1 VWGQIDYAGQG
12 YGHASAYP
20 LTYSPYHL
28 YPAPSHPPHSHPS
41 LAVVPTPVG
50 LTAYQSQAHL
60 LALQQQQDAYRHAA
74 QAQSYAF
81 ALHAQQLAHHQALQG
96 GPYAPPAQVG
106 QVAAAGA
113 GQAGMTMHA
122 PLSFETAQGTY
133 YFVSHGSSPAIPANH
148 VQAAAKVG
156 STRSSSVHSID
167 ARLESME
174 EEEEASSDEEEEEV
188 KKVKKGGRK
197 EKKVVAK
204 RFVSLAVSFFPLLR
218 GNRN

>member
-1 VWGQIDYAGQG
+1 MQ
-12 YGHASAYP
+12 
-20 LTYSPYHL
+20 
-28 YPAPSHPPHSHPS
+28 
-41 LAVVPTPVG
+41 
-50 LTAYQSQAHL
+50 
-60 LALQQQQDAYRHAA
+60 
-74 QAQSYAF
+74 
-81 ALHAQQLAHHQALQG
+81 
-96 GPYAPPAQVG
+96 
-106 QVAAAGA
+106 
-113 GQAGMTMHA
+113 A

-174 EEEEASSDEEEEEV
+174 EEEASSDEEEEEV

-204 RFVSLAVSFFPLLR
+204 RFVSLAVSFFSLLR